1 MAKMAFHKFKN
12 VWTQFYQNTHSS
24 LKIICLNEK
33 APKKPTL
40 QLKKIYLHIDVVFC
54 WAFGLSGALWEQ
66 EGGTQG
72 DPSFDASLC
81 SSVGGV

>member
-33 APKKPTL
+33 APKKTTL
-40 QLKKIYLHIDVVFC
+40 QLTKIYLNIGSTGF
-54 WAFGLSGALWEQ
+54 W
-66 EGGTQG
+66 
-72 DPSFDASLC
+72 
-81 SSVGGV
+81 